1 MVAELHTWEQ
11 VDKLAANFEERFGY
25 EPIWYGNVDEVYAP
39 SRSRSTLAFQNS
51 RGRTPKSVSS
61 V

>member
-25 EPIWYGNVDEVYAP
+25 EPIWYGNVDEVYAALKESLDSGVP
-39 SRSRSTLAFQNS
+39 KLVPATSPRSR
-51 RGRTPKSVSS
+51 P
-61 V
+61 

>member
-25 EPIWYGNVDEVYAP
+25 EPTWYGNVDEVYAALKE
-39 SRSRSTLAFQNS
+39 SLDS
-51 RGRTPKSVSS
+51 GVPKFERQDPEICL
-61 V
+61 

>member
-25 EPIWYGNVDEVYAP
+25 EPIWYGNVDEVYAALKE
-39 SRSRSTLAFQNS
+39 SLDS
-51 RGRTPKSVSS
+51 GVPKLERHDPEICL
-61 V
+61 

>member
-25 EPIWYGNVDEVYAP
+25 EPIWYGNVDEA
-39 SRSRSTLAFQNS
+39 
-51 RGRTPKSVSS
+51 
-61 V
+61 